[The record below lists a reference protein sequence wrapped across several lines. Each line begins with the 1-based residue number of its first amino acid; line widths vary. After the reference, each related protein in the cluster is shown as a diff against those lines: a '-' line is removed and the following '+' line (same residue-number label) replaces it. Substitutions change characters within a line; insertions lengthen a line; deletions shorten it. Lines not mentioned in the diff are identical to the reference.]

1 MGLAAG
7 FSCIFAFICIVGLVV
22 GGLMVFFSFKLQDT
36 HKVIAVIL
44 AVIGLI
50 LILIGL
56 PSTIL
61 FISGV
66 FSILSYTN

>member
-1 MGLAAG
+1 MALATG
-7 FSCIFAFICIVGLVV
+7 FSCVLAFICIVGLVV

-56 PSTIL
+56 PSTL
-61 FISGV
+61 FLISGV

>member
-1 MGLAAG
+1 MALAAG
-7 FSCIFAFICIVGLVV
+7 FSCILAFICIVGLVV

-56 PSTIL
+56 PSAIF

>member
-1 MGLAAG
+1 MPHRNAITICQAN
-7 FSCIFAFICIVGLVV
+7 FITSADFLTIN
-22 GGLMVFFSFKLQDT
+22 D
-36 HKVIAVIL
+36 
-44 AVIGLI
+44 GLI

-56 PSTIL
+56 PSTIF

>member
-1 MGLAAG
+1 MALASG
-7 FSCIFAFICIVGLVV
+7 ILCVLAFLCIVGLLV

-56 PSTIL
+56 PSAIF
-61 FISGV
+61 FISGI
-66 FSILSYTN
+66 FSIFSYT

>member
-1 MGLAAG
+1 MGLASG
-7 FSCIFAFICIVGLVV
+7 LLCILAFICIVGLVV
-22 GGLMVFFSFKLQDT
+22 DGLMVFFSFKLQDT

-44 AVIGLI
+44 ALIGLI

-56 PSTIL
+56 PSTIF

>member
-1 MGLAAG
+1 MALASG
-7 FSCIFAFICIVGLVV
+7 FLCILAFLCIVGLVV
-22 GGLMVFFSFKLQDT
+22 GGLMVFFSFKFQDT

-50 LILIGL
+50 LILIGV
-56 PSTIL
+56 PSAII

>member
-1 MGLAAG
+1 MALASG
-7 FSCIFAFICIVGLVV
+7 FLCILAFLCIVGLVV

-56 PSTIL
+56 PSTL
-61 FISGV
+61 FFISGV
-66 FSILSYTN
+66 FSILSYAN

>member
-1 MGLAAG
+1 MALAAG
-7 FSCIFAFICIVGLVV
+7 FSCILAFICIVGLVV
-22 GGLMVFFSFKLQDT
+22 GGLMVFFSFKFQDT

-56 PSTIL
+56 PSTIF

>member
-1 MGLAAG
+1 MALASG
-7 FSCIFAFICIVGLVV
+7 FLCILAFLCIVGLVV
-22 GGLMVFFSFKLQDT
+22 GGLMVFFSFKCQDT

-56 PSTIL
+56 PSAL
-61 FISGV
+61 FFISGV

>member
-1 MGLAAG
+1 MALASG
-7 FSCIFAFICIVGLVV
+7 FLCILAFLCIVGLVV
-22 GGLMVFFSFKLQDT
+22 GGLMVFFSFKFQDT

-56 PSTIL
+56 PSTL
-61 FISGV
+61 FLISGV